1 MVTLKNNVEPSINIM
16 SLQEGTMIKPYCL
29 NTINAKN
36 AINTSKHSSDL
47 ELFSSPVLHIHVIAI
62 SSQLVPPTRS
72 IGPCKVLAILF
83 VFIIYS

>member
-1 MVTLKNNVEPSINIM
+1 MVTLNNNVEPSINIM
-16 SLQEGTMIKPYCL
+16 SLQEGTMIKPCCL

-72 IGPCKVLAILF
+72 IGPCKVFAILF
-83 VFIIYS
+83 VL

>member
-1 MVTLKNNVEPSINIM
+1 MLTLNNNVEPSINFM
-16 SLQEGTMIKPYCL
+16 SLQEGTMIQTCCL
-29 NTINAKN
+29 NTLNAKN
-36 AINTSKHSSDL
+36 AINTIKHSSDL